1 MNNELMQQ
9 VEAYAKWKNDL
20 IREIGNYQQWLE
32 DNGLSAPENDLRIY
46 ETLEALKSDKIT
58 IAFVA
63 EVSRGKTELINTLFF
78 SQYKRRLLPS
88 QAGRTTMCPTEL
100 FYDNSAERPY
110 IRLLPIET
118 RLDEKSIAELKQ
130 DEIEWTNINLDIDS
144 ADSLAEAFSEVTRT
158 KRVSV
163 ERAKELGLYDEQQYA
178 HLESQDITTTH
189 IEIPRWRHAMINF
202 PHPMLEQGLVVL
214 DTPGLNA
221 IGSEPELTLN
231 MLPNAQA
238 VLFLIGADTGVT
250 KSDMD
255 MWNHHINT
263 YRLSHNK
270 GLLVVMNKIDTLWDE
285 LKEPKAI
292 HDSIES
298 QCKKTAEELRI
309 DRDNIFPISAQKGL
323 LARVKE
329 DDVLLNN
336 SGLPALEHA
345 LSRDILP
352 EKHHIISENIIA
364 EIGAMIENDRTT
376 LQARVDQTNKQHTE
390 LQTLCGKNA
399 DVIMHLLKKTREEQ
413 IVYNKNVEN
422 LTTSKRIMGNY
433 AAKLLEQLDLTT
445 LDKLVAQ
452 TRKDMTGSWT
462 TAGMKGGMKSFFDN
476 VTQTMD
482 TASTQA
488 LEIHKLV
495 RAIYHKFHKEH
506 GFKDMQPKLF
516 TTDRFKK
523 ELDLLYREADLF
535 RKSPV
540 TTMSEQGF
548 VVKKFFISMVSKAR
562 NIFFNANQEASRWS
576 KEVIGPITAQVKEH
590 KQAIEKRLETLRRI
604 SESRDTLEGKIE
616 ELEKELQSLEG
627 QLSAINHMLE
637 VVKRP
642 FVAPLLS
649 DDTGT
654 AAADAS

>member
-9 VEAYAKWKNDL
+9 IEAYANWKNGL
-20 IREIGNYQQWLE
+20 IREIGNYQEWLE
-32 DNGLSAPENDLRIY
+32 NNGLSEPENDLRIY

-63 EVSRGKTELINTLFF
+63 EVSRGKTELINSLFF

-100 FYDNSAERPY
+100 FHDQNADRPY
-110 IRLLPIET
+110 IRLLPIES
-118 RLDEKSIAELKQ
+118 RLEEKSIAELKKE
-130 DEIEWTNINLDIDS
+130 EIEWTNINLDIES
-144 ADSLAEAFSEVTRT
+144 ADSLIEAFAEVTRN

-178 HLESQDITTTH
+178 HLNAQDIPTTH

-255 MWNHHINT
+255 MWHHHINT

-270 GLLVVMNKIDTLWDE
+270 GLMVVMNKIDTLWDE
-285 LKEPKAI
+285 LKDAKSI
-292 HDSIES
+292 QDTIES
-298 QCKKTAEELRI
+298 QCQKTADELRI
-309 DRDNIFPISAQKGL
+309 GRESIFPISAQKGL

-329 DDVLLNN
+329 DDVLLRN

-345 LSRDILP
+345 LSRDVLP
-352 EKHHIISENIIA
+352 EKHHIISDNIIA
-364 EIGAMIENDRTT
+364 EIGAMIENDRAT
-376 LQARVDQTNKQHTE
+376 LQTRVDQTNKQRDE

-413 IVYNKNVEN
+413 VVYNKNVEN

-433 AAKLLEQLDLTT
+433 SAKLLEHLDLTT

-462 TAGMKGGMKSFFDN
+462 TTGMKGGMKTFFDN
-476 VTQTMD
+476 VTVTMD
-482 TASTQA
+482 EASEQA

-523 ELDLLYREADLF
+523 ELNLLYREADLF

-540 TTMSEQGF
+540 TTMTEQGF

-562 NIFFNANQEASRWS
+562 NIFFNANQEANRWS

-590 KQAIEKRLETLRRI
+590 KEAIEKRLETLRRI
-604 SESRDTLEGKIE
+604 SDSRDTLETKISD
-616 ELEKELQSLEG
+616 LENELQSLES
-627 QLSAINHMLE
+627 QLAAINLMLE
-637 VVKRP
+637 TVRKP
-642 FVAPLLS
+642 FVAPVADEAS
-649 DDTGT
+649 PS